1 MAKFYYK
8 QFSYSTPQIS
18 REQFEYLK
26 KNENR
31 PIPIFA
37 SRFSDEF
44 EIELKMVY
52 WGFGLGI
59 PISFIVNNFDDL
71 LNKFIGG
78 LLAVIMTLSV
88 IIGIMTSASI
98 LVSLPSYFKV
108 QSQKAEFEN
117 RLKLAVRKSRTYEEF
132 IRNL

>member
-1 MAKFYYK
+1 MAKFSYK
-8 QFSYSTPQIS
+8 QFSFSTPQIS

-31 PIPIFA
+31 PIPILA

-59 PISFIVNNFDDL
+59 PISIVVNNFDNF
-71 LNKFIGG
+71 LNNFFGG
-78 LLAVIMTLSV
+78 LLAVVMAISV
-88 IIGIMTSASI
+88 ITGIMTSASI

-108 QSQKAEFEN
+108 QSQKSEFEN
-117 RLKLAVRKSRTYEEF
+117 RVKVAIRKSRTYEEF